1 MTDVHVKTFRPTNL
15 LRLEEPMGVSSA
27 LPEVESFV
35 PNGLLGCQLAD
46 DDPSSSRQDMLT
58 HVASLTPSSPFRQN
72 GLLGP
77 PSNEPGAYKCN
88 LSTSLCLT
96 WRNR

>member
-1 MTDVHVKTFRPTNL
+1 MTDVHVKTFRPTSL
-15 LRLEEPMGVSSA
+15 LRLEEPMGSSA

-35 PNGLLGCQLAD
+35 PNGLLGCHLAD
-46 DDPSSSRQDMLT
+46 DDPSSSRQDMPA
-58 HVASLTPSSPFRQN
+58 HVASVAPSSPFRQN

-88 LSTSLCLT
+88 LSNSLCLT
-96 WRNR
+96 WRGR

>member
-1 MTDVHVKTFRPTNL
+1 MADVHVKTFQPTSL
-15 LRLEEPMGVSSA
+15 LRFEEPTGADSA

-35 PNGLLGCQLAD
+35 PNGLLGCPLA
-46 DDPSSSRQDMLT
+46 DDPSSSRQNTLT
-58 HVASLTPSSPFRQN
+58 RVASVAPSSPFRQN

-88 LSTSLCLT
+88 LSDSLYLT
-96 WRNR
+96 WRSR